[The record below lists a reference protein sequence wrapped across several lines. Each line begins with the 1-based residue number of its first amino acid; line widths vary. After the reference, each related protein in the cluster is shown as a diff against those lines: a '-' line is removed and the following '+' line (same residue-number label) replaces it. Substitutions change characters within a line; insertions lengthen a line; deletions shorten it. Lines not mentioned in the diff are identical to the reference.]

1 MQSLEDFAQ
10 EMSRHQKA
18 RRVTATELAGRAG
31 LTDQSV
37 RAMLHGHAAP
47 RLTNAMA
54 LADALGLELV
64 LVPKAVAQEMRAS
77 AEPPQARTVVSD
89 IERTLGRLP
98 DIRSEAVRRA
108 AELSEGTRSEAAR
121 RAAEPPSTP
130 RRSRGPKGQ
139 P

>member
-89 IERTLGRLP
+89 IERTLG
-98 DIRSEAVRRA
+98 IRSEAV
-108 AELSEGTRSEAAR
+108 S
-121 RAAEPPSTP
+121 RAAEPPADHRPQP
-130 RRSRGPKGQ
+130 RRSRGPNKGQ
-139 P
+139 QP